1 MPAFSLRAF
10 LDTAVIVWTDH
21 PIYAVLFC
29 ATCVILAWRFAFL
42 SGVKVTH
49 RHEMDDT
56 EPIRRRVVL
65 DATARFPPKA
75 QDRRRVS

>member
-1 MPAFSLRAF
+1 MPAFSLSGF
-10 LDTAVIVWTDH
+10 LDAAIIVWTDH
-21 PIYAVLFC
+21 PIYAVFFC
-29 ATCVILAWRFAFL
+29 GTCLVLAWRFAFL

-49 RHEMDDT
+49 RPEMDAA
-56 EPIRRRVVL
+56 EPVRRRVVL